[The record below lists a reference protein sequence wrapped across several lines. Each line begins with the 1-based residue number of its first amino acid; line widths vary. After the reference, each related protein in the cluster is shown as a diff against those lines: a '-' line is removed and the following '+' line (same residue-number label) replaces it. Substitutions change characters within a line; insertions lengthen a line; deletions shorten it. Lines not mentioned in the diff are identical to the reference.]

1 MAIVSERFDGAW
13 VLFVRKSGFGDPMV
27 LPGEEMITYDSSL
40 YEVQGG
46 DTVAQAFK
54 QIIDRAP
61 IPQEGSDFD
70 GLQADRLGQVEQW
83 FDDHPGVD
91 IGKGVKLPVGDAQ
104 VALNGVQLALW
115 QIAGDVKAPLLV
127 VDADG
132 LTVEIEG
139 ERVATALAL
148 FHAGYKGVGDHYDVV
163 KQAIM
168 SATTVEQ
175 LIKISIYPDA

>member
-1 MAIVSERFDGAW
+1 MAIVSQTFQKPW
-13 VLFVRKSGFGDPMV
+13 ITLLRKSGFGDV
-27 LPGEEMITYDSSL
+27 GILPGAETITFDDSI
-40 YEVQGG
+40 YEVESG
-46 DTVAQAFK
+46 DTVAEALK
-54 QIIDRAP
+54 QIIAQAP
-61 IPQEGSDFD
+61 APQEGSDFD
-70 GLQADRLGQVEQW
+70 GLQGDRLGQIEQW
-83 FDDHPGVD
+83 FDNHPGVD

-115 QIAGDVKAPLLV
+115 QIAGDVKAPLRV

-175 LIKISIYPDA
+175 LIKVSIYPEA